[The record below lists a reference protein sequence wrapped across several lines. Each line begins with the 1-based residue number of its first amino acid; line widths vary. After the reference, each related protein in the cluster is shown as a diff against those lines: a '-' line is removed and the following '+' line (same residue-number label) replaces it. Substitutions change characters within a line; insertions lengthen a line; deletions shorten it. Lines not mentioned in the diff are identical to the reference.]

1 MKGSSI
7 VTGRRGELMVIGKL
21 LESEFIVYTPVADV
35 GGIDC
40 VIKNDRGRLI
50 EIQIKTRNKRDEEG
64 KHFRIKEF
72 KPHKDFFICCYL
84 IDTNELWVIPSF
96 VFYKLAFLNNYGY
109 RVLPMNL
116 TKRRILSKYKDDL
129 GLGLLRL
136 PNLKNK

>member
-21 LESEFIVYTPVADV
+21 LEGGFMVYTPVADV
-35 GGIDC
+35 AGIDC

-50 EIQIKTRNKRDEEG
+50 EVQIKTRNKRDQEG
-64 KHFRIKEF
+64 KHFVIKEF

-84 IDTNELWVIPSF
+84 IDANELWVIPSF
-96 VFYKLAFLNNYGY
+96 VFYKESFLNSYGN

-116 TKRRILSKYKDDL
+116 TRKRNLSKYKDDL
-129 GLGLLRL
+129 GLGLLKL
-136 PNLKNK
+136 PNLMKK